1 MSTESPMDMIE
12 ITFWGQPLFF
22 NWTSRFIEIGYK
34 TNSFI
39 PDPPTGK
46 KIMATSQTISS
57 TILSIITILLIADY
71 FLNFG
76 IGDMI
81 ASIKKL

>member
-1 MSTESPMDMIE
+1 MIE
-12 ITFWGQPLFF
+12 MTFWGQPLFL
-22 NWTSRFIEIGYK
+22 NWTSKFIEIGYK
-34 TNSFI
+34 TSSFI
-39 PDPPTGK
+39 PNQIDPPTGK

-57 TILSIITILLIADY
+57 TILSIITIVLIADY